1 MESLQKGVEQVWV
14 AIGPEGGW
22 SELEIDLAVKEDCA
36 SIRYGENI
44 LRTSTAA
51 ISASQLMVN
60 WRRVSNFFEN

>member
-1 MESLQKGVEQVWV
+1 M

-22 SELEIDLAVKEDCA
+22 SELEIELAMKEDWA
-36 SIRYGENI
+36 NISYGENI

-60 WRRVSNFFEN
+60 WRRISNSLET